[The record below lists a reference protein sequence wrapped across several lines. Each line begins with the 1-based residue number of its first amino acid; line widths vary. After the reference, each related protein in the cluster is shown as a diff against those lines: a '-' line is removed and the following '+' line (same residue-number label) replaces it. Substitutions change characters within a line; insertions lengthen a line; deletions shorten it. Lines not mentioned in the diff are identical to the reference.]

1 MTRIIYRTSAIT
13 VGIALITWTLLWALP
28 HQEGDA
34 AVNRHGLT
42 AVEGIKVGHHTLSE
56 RPTGCTVIIVEDG
69 AVAGVD
75 VRGSAPTS

>member
-28 HQEGDA
+28 HQEEAA

-56 RPTGCTVIIVEDG
+56 RHTG
-69 AVAGVD
+69 
-75 VRGSAPTS
+75 